1 MKVNYY
7 EVLGVERGASEQEIR
22 DRFRK
27 LARENHPDRYNGSD
41 KADAE
46 RKFQTLTEA
55 VNVLTNVTRRRQHD
69 SELSSTT
76 SKGTADF
83 AQVARAYLGK
93 GVKAFKEGD
102 FRTAYENFDMAVK
115 HNGQDAKAFHYLAL
129 AAVRVPSM
137 ARQAV
142 QAIETAV
149 QREPV
154 NATYLK
160 DAGLILKRAG
170 LVAKALIGMQVT
182 AFGLTHVGRQ
192 RQHNEDS
199 YLVADEPGLFLVADG
214 MGGHAAGEI
223 ASRIAVDSI
232 SEFILHTKEDDG
244 TWPHAYDEHYKR
256 STNRLMAAVRLA
268 NTRVL
273 EAMRKD
279 ARLRGMGTTVVACL
293 ADDDM
298 MSFAHVGDSRAYLIR
313 AGHLSRI
320 TNDHSW
326 VFEQVQAGML
336 TEAEAEKHPLRNVI
350 TRALG
355 GALSVTPDAS
365 EVETRSGDVYL
376 LCSDGLTGMVPED
389 EIRDIVDKNT
399 DDLEKACQV
408 LIDTANERGG
418 LDNVTAILVKTT

>member
-1 MKVNYY
+1 
-7 EVLGVERGASEQEIR
+7 
-22 DRFRK
+22 
-27 LARENHPDRYNGSD
+27 
-41 KADAE
+41 
-46 RKFQTLTEA
+46 
-55 VNVLTNVTRRRQHD
+55 
-69 SELSSTT
+69 
-76 SKGTADF
+76 
-83 AQVARAYLGK
+83 
-93 GVKAFKEGD
+93 
-102 FRTAYENFDMAVK
+102 
-115 HNGQDAKAFHYLAL
+115 
-129 AAVRVPSM
+129 
-137 ARQAV
+137 
-142 QAIETAV
+142 
-149 QREPV
+149 
-154 NATYLK
+154 
-160 DAGLILKRAG
+160 
-170 LVAKALIGMQVT
+170 MQVT

-199 YLVADEPGLFLVADG
+199 YLVAGEPGLFLVADG

-313 AGHLSRI
+313 AGTLSRI

>member
-1 MKVNYY
+1 
-7 EVLGVERGASEQEIR
+7 
-22 DRFRK
+22 
-27 LARENHPDRYNGSD
+27 
-41 KADAE
+41 
-46 RKFQTLTEA
+46 
-55 VNVLTNVTRRRQHD
+55 
-69 SELSSTT
+69 
-76 SKGTADF
+76 
-83 AQVARAYLGK
+83 
-93 GVKAFKEGD
+93 
-102 FRTAYENFDMAVK
+102 
-115 HNGQDAKAFHYLAL
+115 
-129 AAVRVPSM
+129 
-137 ARQAV
+137 
-142 QAIETAV
+142 
-149 QREPV
+149 
-154 NATYLK
+154 
-160 DAGLILKRAG
+160 
-170 LVAKALIGMQVT
+170 MQVT

-199 YLVADEPGLFLVADG
+199 YLVSEEPGLFLVADG

-232 SEFILHTKEDDG
+232 TEFILHTKEDDG
-244 TWPHAYDEHYKR
+244 TWPHAYDEHFKR

-279 ARLRGMGTTVVACL
+279 ARLRGMGTTVVAAL
-293 ADDDM
+293 ADDEI

-313 AGHLSRI
+313 NGELSRI

-365 EVETRSGDVYL
+365 EVESRPGDVYL

-389 EIRDIVDKNT
+389 EIRDIVTKNR